1 MASIH
6 IYVRCIVFAT
16 LVFISLTT
24 NYVFAQNRYELQ
36 PGDLLIV
43 SVWRE
48 TELQQQVLV
57 RPDGGISFPLAGDI
71 QASGRTVNELS
82 KEIERRLSSYITDPQ
97 VTVSLFELRGNLIY
111 VMGKVNRPGVYPFNQ
126 NIDVVQALSMAGGAT
141 SFAEVNEIKILR
153 RNNGKLKAQTF
164 RYSDIEKGKNLDQN
178 ILLKSGDT
186 VVVP

>member
-1 MASIH
+1 MGSILIYIRNASF
-6 IYVRCIVFAT
+6 VAFAFF
-16 LVFISLTT
+16 LIFSNFVS
-24 NYVFAQNRYELQ
+24 AQNRYELQ
-36 PGDLLIV
+36 PGDLLII

-71 QASGRTVNELS
+71 QASGKSVRELS
-82 KEIERRLSSYITDPQ
+82 QELEKRLSSYITDPQ

-111 VMGKVNRPGVYPFNQ
+111 VMGKVNRPGVFPFNQ
-126 NIDVVQALSMAGGAT
+126 NVDVVQALSMAGGTT
-141 SFAEVNEIKILR
+141 SFAAVNDIKILR
-153 RNNGKLKAQTF
+153 RSNGTLKALRF
-164 RYSDIEKGKNLDQN
+164 RYADIEKGKSLDQN

>member
-1 MASIH
+1 MTSIL
-6 IYVRCIVFAT
+6 IYTR
-16 LVFISLTT
+16 
-24 NYVFAQNRYELQ
+24 YVFLTAFALLLISTNTAIAQSRYELQ

-82 KEIERRLSSYITDPQ
+82 KELERRLSSFITDPQ

-111 VMGKVNRPGVYPFNQ
+111 VMGKVNRPGVFPFNQ
-126 NIDVVQALSMAGGAT
+126 SIDVVQALSMAGGAT
-141 SFAEVNEIKILR
+141 SFAAVNDIKILR
-153 RNNGKLKAQTF
+153 RKDGKLESKTF
-164 RYSDIEKGKNLDQN
+164 RYSDIEKGKNLNQN